1 VSLTP
6 SVRTGQSPH
15 ESCSDGQLDS
25 GRHLHRFLRLHNLR
39 GGDRHREWLQS
50 STTSWKS
57 QSLDTDGTHP
67 HTVVIASVP
76 QVARFYVVVLTAKQW
91 TFDPSTQELTAQWVN
106 PAGDSLAAEIG
117 FDPGT

>member
-1 VSLTP
+1 
-6 SVRTGQSPH
+6 
-15 ESCSDGQLDS
+15 
-25 GRHLHRFLRLHNLR
+25 
-39 GGDRHREWLQS
+39 
-50 STTSWKS
+50 
-57 QSLDTDGTHP
+57 
-67 HTVVIASVP
+67 VVIASVP